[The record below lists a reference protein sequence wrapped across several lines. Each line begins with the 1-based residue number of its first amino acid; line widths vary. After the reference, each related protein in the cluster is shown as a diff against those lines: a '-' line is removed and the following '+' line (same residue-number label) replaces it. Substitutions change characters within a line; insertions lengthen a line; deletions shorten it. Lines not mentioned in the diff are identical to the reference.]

1 MSEIQDVINIFVKP
15 WNHSISALCNK
26 AEDHPRRINLLA
38 RNKASESEYLA
49 WPGPSLSVSHSQQSM
64 LKGDVGVWAS
74 IERRIVR
81 FFSDFC
87 GNVHFTM
94 VK

>member
-1 MSEIQDVINIFVKP
+1 MKP
-15 WNHSISALCNK
+15 WNDSISALCNK

-49 WPGPSLSVSHSQQSM
+49 WPGPSLSICHSQQRM
-64 LKGDVGVWAS
+64 LKGDVGIWAS
-74 IERRIVR
+74 IERRIVG

-87 GNVHFTM
+87 KTVYFTM